1 MTLYDFIQLPEEKQK
16 ELLPALKVLKPLS
29 NYTRR
34 HRFKKHTH
42 GVKESITE
50 LTFGEVNSIKRL
62 VMRETTE
69 DLLRAFEIVYKCKAR
84 DIIRMEVTQFYRCM
98 IFITNE
104 VDKVIKMEQQHWNAE
119 PTDHDAKLQQAGVKE
134 LEQFGDLPMI
144 DSLAGGDILRY
155 NDIEKLNYLEVH
167 YILWYRAIQ
176 TNIQNRFQKLMI
188 NK

>member
-1 MTLYDFIQLPEEKQK
+1 MRLYDFLQLPEEKQK

-34 HRFKKHTH
+34 PWFKKRTH
-42 GVKESITE
+42 GVKDSITE
-50 LTFGEVNSIKRL
+50 LTFGEVNIVKRYVIKGT
-62 VMRETTE
+62 ME
-69 DLLRAFEIVYKCKAR
+69 DLIEAFKIVYKCKAR
-84 DIIRMEVTQFYRCM
+84 DIIRMEVIQFYRCM

-104 VDKVIKMEQQHWNAE
+104 VDKIINMERQHWDTE

-134 LEQFGDLPMI
+134 LERFGDLPMI

>member
-29 NYTRR
+29 NYTCKRW
-34 HRFKKHTH
+34 FKKRTH

-50 LTFGEVNSIKRL
+50 LTFGEVNSVKRYVIKGT
-62 VMRETTE
+62 ME
-69 DLLRAFEIVYKCKAR
+69 DLIEAFKIVYKCKAR
-84 DIIRMEVTQFYRCM
+84 DIIQMEVTQFYRCM
-98 IFITNE
+98 IFITTE
-104 VDKVIKMEQQHWNAE
+104 VDKVIKMEQQHWNTE
-119 PTDHDAKLQQAGVKE
+119 PTDHDAKLQQAGGKE
-134 LEQFGDLPMI
+134 LEQFGDLPII

-176 TNIQNRFQKLMI
+176 TNIQNRFQKLMV

>member
-16 ELLPALKVLKPLS
+16 ELLPALKVLKPLP
-29 NYTRR
+29 NYTRKR
-34 HRFKKHTH
+34 WLKKRTY
-42 GVKESITE
+42 GVKDSITE
-50 LTFGEVNSIKRL
+50 LTFGEVNSVKRYVIKGT
-62 VMRETTE
+62 MD
-69 DLLRAFEIVYKCKAR
+69 DLIEAFKIVYKCKAR
-84 DIIRMEVTQFYRCM
+84 DIIRMDVIQFYRCM
-98 IFITNE
+98 IFITTE
-104 VDKVIKMEQQHWNAE
+104 VDKVIKMEQQHWNTE
-119 PTDHDAKLQQAGVKE
+119 PTDYDIKLQQAGVKD

>member
-34 HRFKKHTH
+34 HWFKKRTH

-69 DLLRAFEIVYKCKAR
+69 YLLRAFEIVYKCKAR
-84 DIIRMEVTQFYRCM
+84 DVIRMEVIQFYRCM
-98 IFITNE
+98 IFITTE
-104 VDKVIKMEQQHWNAE
+104 VDKIIKMEQQHWNTE
-119 PTDHDAKLQQAGVKE
+119 PTDHDAKLQQAGVKD

-167 YILWYRAIQ
+167 YILWYRAVQ
-176 TNIQNRFQKLMI
+176 TNIQNRFQKLTI

>member
-1 MTLYDFIQLPEEKQK
+1 MRVYEFLQLSEEMQRGI
-16 ELLPALKVLKPLS
+16 LPVLKVLKPLP
-29 NYTRR
+29 NYICRR
-34 HRFKKHTH
+34 WFKKHIH

-69 DLLRAFEIVYKCKAR
+69 DLLRAFEIMYKCKTR
-84 DIIRMEVTQFYRCM
+84 DIMRMEVTQFYRCM

-104 VDKVIKMEQQHWNAE
+104 VDKVMRLEQHHWKVA
-119 PTDHDAKLQQAGVKE
+119 PTEYDGRLQEAGVKE
-134 LEQFGDLPMI
+134 LEMFGDLPMI

-155 NDIEKLNYLEVH
+155 NDIEGLNYLDAH
-167 YILWYRAIQ
+167 YILWYRATQ
-176 TNIQNRFQKLMI
+176 ANIQNRFQKLMA

>member
-1 MTLYDFIQLPEEKQK
+1 MRVYEFLQLSEEMQRGI
-16 ELLPALKVLKPLS
+16 LPVLKVLKPLS

-34 HRFKKHTH
+34 RWFKKRTH

-69 DLLRAFEIVYKCKAR
+69 ELLRAFEIVYKCKAR
-84 DIIRMEVTQFYRCM
+84 DIVRMNVTKFYRCM
-98 IFITNE
+98 IFITSE
-104 VDKVIKMEQQHWNAE
+104 VDKIIKLEQLHWNTE
-119 PTDHDAKLQQAGVKE
+119 PTDHDIKLQQAGVKD

>member
-1 MTLYDFIQLPEEKQK
+1 MRLYDFLQLSEEQQK
-16 ELLPALKVLKPLS
+16 ELLPALKVLKPLP

-34 HRFKKHTH
+34 RWFKKRTH
-42 GVKESITE
+42 GVKDSITE

-69 DLLRAFEIVYKCKAR
+69 DLLKAFEIVYKCKAR

-98 IFITNE
+98 ILITNE
-104 VDKVIKMEQQHWNAE
+104 VDKIIKMEQQHWNTE
-119 PTDHDAKLQQAGVKE
+119 PTDYDIKLQQAGVKE
-134 LEQFGDLPMI
+134 LEQFGDLPII
-144 DSLAGGDILRY
+144 DSLADGDILRY

-176 TNIQNRFQKLMI
+176 TNIQNRFHKLII

>member
-1 MTLYDFIQLPEEKQK
+1 MTLYEFLQLSEKKQK
-16 ELLPALKVLKPLS
+16 ELLPALKILKPIP

-34 HRFKKHTH
+34 RWFKKHTH

-50 LTFGEVNSIKRL
+50 LTFSEVNSSKRQAMSL
-62 VMRETTE
+62 ESVDKLDVVRMVYKEEPLRMNVFRFYGCLRFLTLEAERVMR
-69 DLLRAFEIVYKCKAR
+69 
-84 DIIRMEVTQFYRCM
+84 
-98 IFITNE
+98 
-104 VDKVIKMEQQHWNAE
+104 MEQEHWNTE
-119 PTDHDAKLQQAGVKE
+119 PTEHDIKLQQAGVKE

-167 YILWYRAIQ
+167 YILWYRATQ
-176 TNIQNRFQKLMI
+176 ANIQNRFQKLMA

>member
-1 MTLYDFIQLPEEKQK
+1 MTLYDFIQLPEEKQR
-16 ELLPALKVLKPLS
+16 EILPALKVLKPLS

-34 HRFKKHTH
+34 YWFKKRTH
-42 GVKESITE
+42 GVKDSITE

-84 DIIRMEVTQFYRCM
+84 DVIRMEVIQFYRCM

-104 VDKVIKMEQQHWNAE
+104 VDKIINMERQHWNTE

-167 YILWYRAIQ
+167 YILWYRATQ
-176 TNIQNRFQKLMI
+176 ANIQNRFQKLMI

>member
-1 MTLYDFIQLPEEKQK
+1 MTLYEFLQLSEEKQK
-16 ELLPALKVLKPLS
+16 ELLPALKILKPIP

-34 HRFKKHTH
+34 RWFKKRTH

-50 LTFGEVNSIKRL
+50 LTFGEVNSIKRQTMSL
-62 VMRETTE
+62 DSIDKLDVVRM
-69 DLLRAFEIVYKCKAR
+69 VYKEEPL
-84 DIIRMEVTQFYRCM
+84 RMNVFRFYGCLRFLTLEAERVM
-98 IFITNE
+98 
-104 VDKVIKMEQQHWNAE
+104 KMEQEHWNTE
-119 PTDHDAKLQQAGVKE
+119 PTEHDIKLQQAGVKE

-167 YILWYRAIQ
+167 YILWYRATQ
-176 TNIQNRFQKLMI
+176 ANIQNRFQKIIM